1 MNEMDE
7 AWEEWSKDL
16 KIFHTEDDGY
26 RYTRCWMCN
35 QEKKPLFWVI
45 YKGRTTHLCEEC
57 KDE

>member
-1 MNEMDE
+1 MDE

-35 QEKKPLFWVI
+35 QKKKPLFWVT
-45 YKGRTTHLCEEC
+45 YKGRLTHLCEEC
-57 KDE
+57 KGE